1 MSLQYNFSDKTKKIT
16 FAMMGIGALAIVYA
30 VVRGIPAQRIWAN
43 LLIDIF
49 FFLSL
54 GLGATFY
61 MAKKY
66 AAEASYAIVYK
77 RVYEAISGYA
87 PVGLILLAV
96 FLLLGYFHIHHIY
109 PWMEKGVGQK
119 FMEDGTTLNPGYDA
133 GIAHKQAYFSTAFF
147 WGRILV
153 FFGLYA
159 YCQHLLRKRS
169 LEEDLTGDISLYKK
183 NITTSAAFLV
193 LFGFTS
199 PVLVWDTV
207 MSIDTHWFS
216 TMFGWYVFA
225 GFWCTTMITIMLLS
239 LYLKEQG
246 HLEEMNDSHF
256 HDLGKWIFA
265 LSFLWTY
272 TFFCQFMLIWYANIP
287 EEVTYFQDRISLMG
301 YRPLFWIMFF
311 INFSFPM
318 LFLMSRDAKRNAS
331 FLKTIGRIL
340 IFTHWLDLFVMV
352 MPGTVGANFRVFSPL
367 ELGLFIGFAGLFL
380 FVVFGQLAKAP
391 IMVQKHPFLEESK
404 HHQI

>member
-1 MSLQYNFSDKTKKIT
+1 MSLQYTFSDKAKKVT
-16 FAMMGIGALAIVYA
+16 FAMMGIGILAIVYA
-30 VVRGIPAQRIWAN
+30 FIAGIEKQRIWAN
-43 LLIDIF
+43 LLVNIF
-49 FFLSL
+49 FFLSI

-66 AAEASYAIVYK
+66 VSEASYAIVYK
-77 RVYEAISGYA
+77 RVYEAISGYI
-87 PVGLILLAV
+87 PVGLLLLAV
-96 FLLLGYFHIHHIY
+96 FLLLGFFHIHHIY
-109 PWMEKGVGQK
+109 HWMDPEVY
-119 FMEDGTTLNPGYDA
+119 NPDSEHYDKI
-133 GIAHKQAYFSTAFF
+133 IANKAPYFQAPFF

-153 FFGLYA
+153 FFGLYI

-169 LEEDLTGDISLYKK
+169 LEEDLTGDINLYKK

-199 PVLVWDTV
+199 PVLVWDTI

-225 GFWCTTMITIMLLS
+225 GFWCTTMITITLFS
-239 LYLKEQG
+239 LHLKDKG
-246 HLEEMNDSHF
+246 HLEEMNDNHF

-287 EEVTYFQDRISLMG
+287 EEVTYFQDRLGEFG

-311 INFSFPM
+311 LNFSLPM
-318 LFLMSRDAKRNAS
+318 ILLMSRDAKRNTG
-331 FLKTIGRIL
+331 FLKTIGFIL
-340 IFTHWLDLFVMV
+340 IFTHWLDVFVVV
-352 MPGTVGANFRVFSPL
+352 MPGSVAGNWGIGFL
-367 ELGLFIGFAGLFL
+367 EIGLFLGFAGMFIFIVLN
-380 FVVFGQLAKAP
+380 QLAKAP
-391 IMVQKHPFLEESK
+391 LLAQKHPFFEESK
-404 HHQI
+404 HHHI